1 MLATDVDAVGVLF
14 WAAGLLLL
22 YTYVGYPLAV
32 VARARLRPRPVDA
45 RPATPFVS
53 IVVVAHDEE
62 RRIAARLDNLLTLDY
77 PPERLEILVGSDG
90 STDDTVSRAKER
102 ESSRLRVFP
111 FAARRGK
118 PAVLNDVVPQ
128 ARGEVVLF
136 ADARQRFEAGAL
148 RALASAFSDDGVGA
162 ASGEL
167 VLTSDGHPSN
177 TVGEG
182 VGFYWRYEKMM
193 RVSESATD
201 STVGATGAIYAV
213 RRALFEPI
221 PEDTILDD
229 VLIPLRVVRRGYRV
243 VFVRDAVAYDHVTT
257 SAQDELRRKAR
268 TIGGTFQL
276 FAHERWLLDPR
287 RNRIWLQTIS
297 HKLLRLL
304 SPLLLAL
311 VAVASLWR
319 FDSGFYRAAFLLQL
333 TFYTLALAGHLLTG
347 GEKRSP
353 VLGVP
358 YAFCLL
364 NWATV
369 LGLFRFLTGRQSATW
384 KRAD

>member
-1 MLATDVDAVGVLF
+1 MLATDVDAVGILF

-22 YTYVGYPLAV
+22 YTYVGYPLV
-32 VARARLRPRPVDA
+32 VVVRARLRPRPVDA

-53 IVVVAHDEE
+53 VVVVAHDEE
-62 RRIAARLDNLLTLDY
+62 RRIAARLDNLLSLDY
-77 PPERLEILVGSDG
+77 PPERLEILVASDG
-90 STDDTVSRAKER
+90 STDQTVELANQLEN
-102 ESSRLRVFP
+102 SRLRVFP

-136 ADARQRFEAGAL
+136 ADARQRFEAGAVRPL
-148 RALASAFSDDGVGA
+148 VSAFSDGAVGA

-167 VLTSDGHPSN
+167 VLTSDERSPN
-177 TVGEG
+177 AVGEG

-193 RVSESATD
+193 RVSESAID
-201 STVGATGAIYAV
+201 STVGATGAIYAI
-213 RRALFEPI
+213 RRALFEPL

-243 VFVRDAVAYDHVTT
+243 VFVRGAVAYDHVTT
-257 SAQDELRRKAR
+257 SARDELRRKAR

-276 FAHERWLLDPR
+276 FAHEHWLLDPR
-287 RNRIWLQTIS
+287 HNRIWFQTIS
-297 HKLLRLL
+297 HKLLRLM
-304 SPLLLAL
+304 SPLLLTV
-311 VAVASLWR
+311 VAAASLLR
-319 FDSGFYRAAFLLQL
+319 SDLGFYRTAFLLQL
-333 TFYTLALAGHLLTG
+333 TFYALALAGHLVAS
-347 GEKRSP
+347 EKRSP

-369 LGLFRFLTGRQSATW
+369 VGLFRFLMGRQRTTW
-384 KRAD
+384 ERAD

>member
-1 MLATDVDAVGVLF
+1 MLVTYVDAVGVLF

-22 YTYVGYPLAV
+22 YTYVGYPLVV
-32 VARARLRPRPVDA
+32 VARARLRPRPVNA

-53 IVVVAHDEE
+53 VVVVAHDEE
-62 RRIAARLDNLLTLDY
+62 RRIAARLDNLLSLDY

-90 STDDTVSRAKER
+90 STDDTVPRAKER

-111 FAARRGK
+111 FAKRRGK

-128 ARGEVVLF
+128 ARGDVVLF

-148 RALASAFSDDGVGA
+148 RTLASAFSDDAVGA

-167 VLTSDGHPSN
+167 VLTSDEHPSN
-177 TVGEG
+177 AVGEG

-193 RVSESATD
+193 RVGESAID

-213 RRALFEPI
+213 RRTLFEPI

-229 VLIPLRVVRRGYRV
+229 VVIPLRVVRRGYRV
-243 VFVRDAVAYDHVTT
+243 VFVRGAVAYDHVTT
-257 SAQDELRRKAR
+257 NARNELRRKAR

-287 RNRIWLQTIS
+287 RNRIWFQTVS

-304 SPLLLAL
+304 SPILLAL
-311 VAVASLWR
+311 VAVASLLL
-319 FDSGFYRAAFLLQL
+319 SESEFYRTALLLQFA
-333 TFYTLALAGHLLTG
+333 FYTLALAGHLFAN
-347 GEKRSP
+347 GERRSP

-369 LGLFRFLTGRQSATW
+369 VGLFRFLSGRQSATW
-384 KRAD
+384 ERAD